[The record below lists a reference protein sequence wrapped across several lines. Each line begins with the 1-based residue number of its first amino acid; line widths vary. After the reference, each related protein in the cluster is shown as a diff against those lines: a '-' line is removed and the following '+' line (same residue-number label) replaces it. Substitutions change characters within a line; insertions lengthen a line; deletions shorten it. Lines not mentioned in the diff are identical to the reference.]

1 MAGTPTEHAGWVGSL
16 GQPCRVWSA
25 RLPEIST
32 SFQQLLILGQL
43 CPCTGW
49 PPPGSRKGLGQ
60 SSSAGPKVIA
70 AEDTNSP
77 PRQSSACCPHL
88 FRGRRVG
95 LADVMPSGVHGPCT
109 LSVSHSQAGSW
120 KTGAPDA
127 RLPLPPPGLGSH
139 CDRVAFGPA
148 ACGQALGSEEPVGEL
163 C

>member
-60 SSSAGPKVIA
+60 SSSAGPKVIDGDSSRGHKLSPW
-70 AEDTNSP
+70 AELCLLSP
-77 PRQSSACCPHL
+77 PFPWQE
-88 FRGRRVG
+88 GRFGRCRA
-95 LADVMPSGVHGPCT
+95 LRSPWSLHT
-109 LSVSHSQAGSW
+109 LSESRPGWQLEDRGPRCPASFAATGPRVS
-120 KTGAPDA
+120 
-127 RLPLPPPGLGSH
+127 L
-139 CDRVAFGPA
+139 
-148 ACGQALGSEEPVGEL
+148 
-163 C
+163 